1 MSGIEKY
8 LIDTNI
14 LIYFFDGKFSKT
26 QKERVISIFE
36 QSFNISI
43 ISKLGDA
50 IIGTTALMND
60 FILVTRNQK
69 DFEKINGLKILN
81 PCDEK
86 IENIK

>member
-1 MSGIEKY
+1 MKIYRIYQDLTRFIEPNKA
-8 LIDTNI
+8 LII
-14 LIYFFDGKFSKT
+14 LGPRQVGK
-26 QKERVISIFE
+26 
-36 QSFNISI
+36 
-43 ISKLGDA
+43 
-50 IIGTTALMND
+50 TTLMND